1 MIGWLLDSL
10 PTQHLSLLGVSLSC
24 YLCIIPLR
32 RCAFL
37 LLMHAVEDE
46 TDGEESGGDQNLGG
60 LYDYMMWH

>member
-1 MIGWLLDSL
+1 MTGWLLDSL

-32 RCAFL
+32 RCALL

-46 TDGEESGGDQNLGG
+46 TDGEESGGD
-60 LYDYMMWH
+60 